1 MENKYKQGDV
11 VKLKDGRFV
20 YLHLKDKGADIY
32 TALFYAPAFGINCAD
47 WATFRPDRIAE
58 YQGAVKVA
66 DDQVPAEFM
75 EKLKEYRDQ
84 SRIDELRRDYADQNE
99 RELERYENLSIKDK
113 IEMLDEEA
121 NGMSW
126 YYSTNK
132 ERDFTCNQLLQK
144 EAMNFYIK
152 HLKQKEEA

>member
-1 MENKYKQGDV
+1 MQNKYKQGDV

-20 YLHLKDKGADIY
+20 YLHLKDKGADLY
-32 TALFYAPAFGINCAD
+32 TALFYAPSFGINCAD
-47 WATFRPDRIAE
+47 WATFRPNRIAE

-75 EKLKEYRDQ
+75 QKLEAHRNQAKVDRLQQDLADHNEK
-84 SRIDELRRDYADQNE
+84 ELD
-99 RELERYENLSIKDK
+99 RYENLSIKDK
-113 IEMLDEEA
+113 IEMLDDEA
-121 NGMSW
+121 NGMGW

-132 ERDFTCNQLLQK
+132 QREVTCNQLLQQ